1 MDIIIDQTK
10 KLLEIQSAF
19 TKRFPYLKIE
29 FYNHTHAAGEGSPK
43 ANTIDS
49 HLTIQEVQ
57 DKKAE
62 GLLHIQ
68 GLMTVAELEAGFAKT
83 FGLSVQVFRKSGSVW
98 LQTTVSDHWT
108 LAEQNQKAMEKHE
121 LIQDNTIDAM
131 DRMELE

>member
-29 FYNHTHAAGEGSPK
+29 FYNHIHAAGEGSPK

>member
-1 MDIIIDQTK
+1 MDITIDQTK
-10 KLLEIQSAF
+10 KLSEIQAAF
-19 TKRFPYLKIE
+19 SKRFPYLKIE
-29 FYNHTHAAGEGSPK
+29 FYNSTHAAGEGSHK
-43 ANTIDS
+43 ENTIDA

-57 DKKAE
+57 PKKAE

-68 GLMTVAELEAGFAKT
+68 GLMTVAELESGFANT
-83 FGLSVQVFRKSGSVW
+83 FGLSAQVFRKSGSIW

-121 LIQDNTIDAM
+121 NTEDSAIDAM